1 MDDMQWYLGD
11 DYYCETCGDTFNTL
25 LLEEMDPGVWVL
37 YMSVGCYGGD
47 YTSTS
52 NPGFKEEAAFMIAN
66 CLTYDGFSE
75 VEATE
80 VRNAIKEIL
89 NAKSI

>member
-1 MDDMQWYLGD
+1 
-11 DYYCETCGDTFNTL
+11 
-25 LLEEMDPGVWVL
+25 MDPGVWVL

-75 VEATE
+75 VQATE
-80 VRNAIKEIL
+80 VRNALKEIL
-89 NAKSI
+89 NARNT